1 MEAHSA
7 TSASLY
13 LQNAICHIFA
23 KNTMD
28 HAEEEDN
35 KYTVSLEMNIFTFI
49 WKKEICKQICIFDWL
64 DLKI

>member
-1 MEAHSA
+1 MEEHSA

-13 LQNAICHIFA
+13 LQNVICHIFA

-35 KYTVSLEMNIFTFI
+35 KYTVSLEMNVFYFT
-49 WKKEICKQICIFDWL
+49 WKKEICKQISFLIFLID
-64 DLKI
+64 